1 MRARRTWALA
11 VGVILAGAAAVQ
23 AAASDWPG
31 LRGPAYD
38 GAAREGQLLSKRGGG
53 LAVGWKVAV
62 GSGYSAVAVA
72 DGIAVTMFMSGADD
86 VIAAFAVDT
95 GKEVWRTR
103 IGEAY
108 KGHDG
113 SHDGPVSTPAI
124 ADGRVFGLDPG
135 GDLVALSAKE
145 GKEIWRKSLT
155 AEFGSEAPHYGF
167 STSPIV
173 VDGVLVVEVGGKDG
187 KSIVGFDAATSK
199 ALWNAGDDAVEYQSP
214 AAALVAGEM
223 QVVAVAAKKLYGIAP
238 RTGKVLWSYE
248 HQGEDAVPGGG
259 SMIPV
264 PAGPGRFLLMNKSD
278 SSSMLEVKRGKE
290 LDYEVREVWS
300 SNSIRGSYVTPVY
313 HDGHLYGISGRILT
327 CVDAATGETKW
338 RSREPGD
345 GFPTLVGDQ
354 LAIITKPGTLHVVKA
369 APDAYQELASLPLF
383 DEHSWSQVAFAG
395 DNLFVR
401 SMGHLARVDVVAA
414 TPVAAAAPAWL
425 AATEF
430 GRFLAELER
439 APDRE
444 AAVEAWLARQKSFPV
459 IEGPDLVHFIYHGE
473 ATDVGIVG
481 DHIGARREDPM
492 THVAGTHLFY
502 SSARLEP
509 DAAVLYGFL
518 VDYGEPS
525 KDPRNPRGAKGS
537 FGDVSLLTMPA
548 WRGAGATVAADDAR
562 RGRLE
567 PVDWESKIDEGKTRR
582 LQVYLPSGYD
592 ASRERRYPVA
602 YVLDGKAAL
611 DDGGMA
617 NVLDRAIGDG
627 VEPLV
632 AVFIMPR
639 EDDKG
644 PVRMPPD
651 KYLEMLTQE
660 IVPLVDGRFRTV
672 ADRSARASVGI
683 GRTGGIALEGAMKHA
698 DLFARA
704 GSLSGRFSFD
714 PATAPPD
721 ALPTA
726 EEKPFTLYVGWGTYD
741 MRSPHEAWDLSRDNR
756 LVFARLRE
764 RGYHPAGGEA
774 PIGNGWVLWRERA
787 GELFAALY
795 PASKNAT

>member
-1 MRARRTWALA
+1 
-11 VGVILAGAAAVQ
+11 VILAGAAAGQ
-23 AAASDWPG
+23 PAATDWPG

-38 GAAREGQLLSKRGGG
+38 GAAREAQLLGARGGG
-53 LAVGWKVAV
+53 LAVGWKVAL

-86 VIAAFAVDT
+86 VIAAFAVDS

-124 ADGRVFGLDPG
+124 GDGRVFGLGPR
-135 GDLVALSAKE
+135 GDLFALHATD
-145 GKEIWRKSLT
+145 GKEIWRTNLT

-187 KSIVGFDAATSK
+187 KSIVGFDAATGK
-199 ALWNAGDDAVEYQSP
+199 VLWNAGDDAVEYQSP

-238 RTGKVLWSYE
+238 RTGKVLWSHE

-278 SSSMLEVKRGKE
+278 SSSMLEVRRGKE

-425 AATEF
+425 AATGF
-430 GRFLAELER
+430 GRFLAEVER

-444 AAVEAWLARQKSFPV
+444 AAVAGWLERQKSFPV
-459 IEGPDLVHFIYHGE
+459 VEGPDVVHFIYHGD
-473 ATDVGIVG
+473 ANDVGIVG

-492 THVAGTHLFY
+492 TRVAGTKLFY
-502 SSARLEP
+502 SSIRMEP
-509 DAAVLYGFL
+509 DAAVTYGFL
-518 VDYGEPS
+518 VDYGEAS
-525 KDPRNPRGAKGS
+525 KDPLNPRGGKGN

-548 WRGAGATVAADDAR
+548 WRDAGATLAAEGAK

-567 PVDWESKIDEGKTRR
+567 AVEWESAVDEGKPRR

-592 ASRERRYPVA
+592 ASGDRHYPSA
-602 YVLDGKAAL
+602 YILDGKAAL
-611 DDGGMA
+611 EDGGMA
-617 NVLDRAIGDG
+617 NVLDRAQGDG
-627 VEPLV
+627 VEPLIG
-632 AVFIMPR
+632 VFILPR

-644 PVRMPPD
+644 PVRMQPD
-651 KYLEMLTQE
+651 KYREMLTKE
-660 IVPLVDGRFRTV
+660 IIPLVDGRFRTV
-672 ADRSARASVGI
+672 ADRGARGSVGI
-683 GRTGGIALEGAMKHA
+683 GRTGGFAVDIAIKHH
-698 DLFARA
+698 DLFTRA
-704 GSLSGRFSFD
+704 GSLSGRFWFD
-714 PATAPPD
+714 PTTAPPD

-726 EEKPFTLYVGWGTYD
+726 DEKPLTLYVGWGTYD
-741 MRSPHEAWDLSRDNR
+741 LRSPHEAWDVSRDNR

-774 PIGNGWVLWRERA
+774 PLGTGWAIWRERA
-787 GELFAALY
+787 GELFAVLY
-795 PASKNAT
+795 PAQKNAS